1 MKNYY
6 EKQSRRLR
14 LYAIAVLILLAIG
27 AILDALGIK
36 P

>member
-1 MKNYY
+1 MKNYF
-6 EKQSRRLR
+6 KRQSRRLR

>member
-1 MKNYY
+1 MKNYF
-6 EKQSRRLR
+6 ERQSRRLW

-27 AILDALGIK
+27 AILDVLGIK